1 MCRQRAKAGARSSHC
16 YILSDRCLSHSS
28 FSIHLEP
35 MARVCKF
42 HQSVLHRLLLFNLL
56 CAHLPSRGQVSL
68 CSQKLLMGRGFLK
81 VHKSHPSVF
90 QCKWVLERSY
100 SRWRDNPC
108 SRWPSSSALWCAQGP
123 LPDLRSYWRTL
134 LFLKLPI
141 LRGSGQKNVR
151 K

>member
-1 MCRQRAKAGARSSHC
+1 
-16 YILSDRCLSHSS
+16 
-28 FSIHLEP
+28 

-56 CAHLPSRGQVSL
+56 CAHLPSREQVSR
-68 CSQKLLMGRGFLK
+68 CSQKLLTGRGFLK
-81 VHKSHPSVF
+81 IHKSQPSVF

-108 SRWPSSSALWCAQGP
+108 SRWPSSSALWCAQGRLLD
-123 LPDLRSYWRTL
+123 LPSYWRTL
-134 LFLKLPI
+134 LFLKLSI

-151 K
+151 KYFGSICPSTTKDLMVFNFTFHSEVGSLCILIP